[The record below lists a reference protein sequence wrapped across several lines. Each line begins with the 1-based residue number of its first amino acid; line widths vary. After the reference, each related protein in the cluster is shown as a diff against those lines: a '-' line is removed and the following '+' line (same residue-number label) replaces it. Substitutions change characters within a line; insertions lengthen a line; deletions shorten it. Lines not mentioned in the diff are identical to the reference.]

1 MSINPFDRIQSC
13 YEDMTPTDREI
24 AVYILNSPREA
35 ARLSITEVA
44 RQTGSSKSALVRFAN
59 RIGYSGYAEFKFDLS
74 RFLVS
79 RNASANA
86 DVETGDAVRNI
97 TETYSRYI
105 LQIQEACTGQDLS
118 RLASLIIQAN
128 RIKIFG
134 YDRTFNSAM
143 QLRQRLAKIG
153 IDAEAV
159 NDIAIMSD
167 LPDILNKKDL
177 VIVFTIS
184 NNGAYNDYV
193 TRFADRNVPVIV
205 LTMTPNL
212 PYQKFTREYI
222 VLPRI
227 SRDSNISFL
236 DDQAIYMVF
245 IELLMDAAAA
255 QLQKQNKDQ

>member
-24 AVYILNSPREA
+24 AVYILNNPRDA
-35 ARLSITEVA
+35 ARSNITEVA
-44 RQTGSSKSALVRFAN
+44 RLTGTSKSALVRFAN

-86 DVETGDAVRNI
+86 DMEPDDAIRNI

-105 LQIQEACTGQDLS
+105 LQIQEACTVQDLS
-118 RLASLIIQAN
+118 RLADLIIQAN
-128 RIKIFG
+128 RIKIYG
-134 YDRTFNSAM
+134 YDRTFNSSL

-159 NDIAIMSD
+159 NVGGVMND
-167 LPDILNKKDL
+167 LPDILNEKDL

-184 NNGAYNDYV
+184 NNGAYNDCV
-193 TRFADRNVPVIV
+193 TRFAERNVPVVV

-212 PYQKFTREYI
+212 PYQRFTREYI

-245 IELLMDAAAA
+245 IELLMDAAATR
-255 QLQKQNKDQ
+255 LQKLNKGH